1 MVFSTSFK
9 KQFFI
14 SFIFV
19 GSFTLI
25 IVLNF
30 LSKQLLFFYV
40 LNGRALDSDILFV
53 LATRYETT
61 KGLLARWIMSGLI
74 SPQIGFI
81 PERSIA
87 FQWEKLCTF
96 LLEFQAKFDTLWWQ
110 QVVDAQSKGS
120 QHQQQQ
126 KGRRPSVTYSSD
138 KSGVEGCCA
147 ANFDRKVTHLYEFF
161 NIGSL
166 CCSIC

>member
-1 MVFSTSFK
+1 MSKITHLLKRHLAFFLLFLRGIPLIVFSTSFK

-61 KGLLARWIMSGLI
+61 KGLLAR
-74 SPQIGFI
+74 
-81 PERSIA
+81 
-87 FQWEKLCTF
+87 
-96 LLEFQAKFDTLWWQ
+96 
-110 QVVDAQSKGS
+110 
-120 QHQQQQ
+120 
-126 KGRRPSVTYSSD
+126 
-138 KSGVEGCCA
+138 
-147 ANFDRKVTHLYEFF
+147 
-161 NIGSL
+161 
-166 CCSIC
+166 